1 MLNFV
6 KSGRVPILRAQ
17 EERNVKTSVRGG
29 LEPNGS
35 YEPHLVVNE
44 LALQPGGEWSPQLPG
59 WLVIHVTSGVGYW
72 LHPRLNWE
80 LQMGAIM
87 LLSDQAQGCIRASQV
102 GELRLRFFRIEP
114 GKLIGLV
121 NLADQALLQN
131 AARDEKLSMR
141 VLPANSQVAD
151 RLRELSSEKARNTL
165 PARVQL
171 LQLFLELFGA
181 EFHQPQ
187 ADGAGVLDARDR
199 LRHLLNQTP
208 VAELLELSFS
218 RLVSQARCSPR
229 HVSRLF
235 TELVGV
241 SFREKQ
247 AELRL
252 ARACDLL
259 ATTDSKVAEVA
270 LESGYQSTSLFSA
283 MFKQR
288 FGTSPA
294 KWRAQLKGNGRR
306 PAKPVLRRLR
316 IAA

>member
-1 MLNFV
+1 
-6 KSGRVPILRAQ
+6 
-17 EERNVKTSVRGG
+17 
-29 LEPNGS
+29 
-35 YEPHLVVNE
+35 
-44 LALQPGGEWSPQLPG
+44 
-59 WLVIHVTSGVGYW
+59 
-72 LHPRLNWE
+72 
-80 LQMGAIM
+80 
-87 LLSDQAQGCIRASQV
+87 
-102 GELRLRFFRIEP
+102 
-114 GKLIGLV
+114 
-121 NLADQALLQN
+121 
-131 AARDEKLSMR
+131 MR

-259 ATTDSKVAEVA
+259 GTTDSKVAEVA

>member
-1 MLNFV
+1 M
-6 KSGRVPILRAQ
+6 
-17 EERNVKTSVRGG
+17 
-29 LEPNGS
+29 
-35 YEPHLVVNE
+35 VNE
-44 LALQPGGEWSPQLPG
+44 LALRPGGEWSPQLPG

-80 LQMGAIM
+80 LPMGAVM
-87 LLSDQAQGCIRASQV
+87 LLSDQAQGCLRASQV
-102 GELRLRFFRIEP
+102 GDLRLRFFRVEP
-114 GKLIGLV
+114 RKLIGLV
-121 NLADQALLQN
+121 SMADQAVLQN
-131 AARDEKLSMR
+131 AARDEKLSLR
-141 VLPANSQVAD
+141 VLPPNARVAD
-151 RLRELSSEKARNTL
+151 QLQELSSEKARNTF
-165 PARVQL
+165 PARVRL
-171 LQLFLELFGA
+171 LQLFLELFGT

-187 ADGAGVLDARDR
+187 TNGAGVLDARDR

-208 VAELLELSFS
+208 VAELLELSFA

-259 ATTDSKVAEVA
+259 ATTNSKVAEVA

-283 MFKQR
+283 VFKQHM
-288 FGTSPA
+288 GISPA
-294 KWRAQLKGNGRR
+294 KWRGQLKSKARK
-306 PAKPVLRRLR
+306 PAKPVFRRLR
-316 IAA
+316 FAA

>member
-1 MLNFV
+1 MLSIA
-6 KSGRVPILRAQ
+6 KSGRVPIWRAQ
-17 EERNVKTSVRGG
+17 AERIVKTSVHGS
-29 LEPNGS
+29 LEPNGF
-35 YEPHLVVNE
+35 YEPQLVVNE
-44 LALQPGGEWSPQLPG
+44 LALPPGGEWSPQLPG
-59 WLVIHVTSGVGYW
+59 WLVVQVSSGVGYL

-80 LQMGAIM
+80 LQTGAVM
-87 LLSDQAQGCIRASQV
+87 LLSDQAHGCVRASQV
-102 GELRLRFFRIEP
+102 GELGLRFYRIEP
-114 GKLIGLV
+114 GKLMGLAS
-121 NLADQALLQN
+121 LADQTLMQN
-131 AARDEKLSMR
+131 AARDEKLSLR
-141 VLPANSQVAD
+141 VLPPNAAVAD
-151 RLRELSSEKARNTL
+151 RLRELGSEKARNTF

-187 ADGAGVLDARDR
+187 ADGAGGLGAKER

-208 VAELLELSFS
+208 VAELLELSFA
-218 RLVSQARCSPR
+218 RLVSRAHCSPR

-235 TELVGV
+235 TELVGM

-288 FGTSPA
+288 LGVSPA
-294 KWRAQLKGNGRR
+294 KWRAQLKGNGRK
-306 PAKPVLRRLR
+306 PAKLMFRRLH

>member
-17 EERNVKTSVRGG
+17 EERIVKTSVRGG

-121 NLADQALLQN
+121 SLADQALLQN

-141 VLPANSQVAD
+141 VLSPNAQVAD
-151 RLRELSSEKARNTL
+151 RLRELSPEKARNTL
-165 PARVQL
+165 PVRVQL

-229 HVSRLF
+229 HASRLF

-247 AELRL
+247 SELRL

-270 LESGYQSTSLFSA
+270 LESGYQSTSLFS
-283 MFKQR
+283 MKFKQR
-288 FGTSPA
+288 FSVSPA

-306 PAKPVLRRLR
+306 PATPVLRRLR